1 MTQQIEYLTIGYVA
15 VLHVH
20 PCKYLTI
27 GYVAVLQVHG
37 IGGTPLIHKIL
48 FNLHTTPYAVL
59 QVVENSFCYDPVSCS
74 GTLVV

>member
-1 MTQQIEYLTIGYVA
+1 MSANDVQSAIYYHFIFMTQQI
-15 VLHVH
+15 
-20 PCKYLTI
+20 KYLTI